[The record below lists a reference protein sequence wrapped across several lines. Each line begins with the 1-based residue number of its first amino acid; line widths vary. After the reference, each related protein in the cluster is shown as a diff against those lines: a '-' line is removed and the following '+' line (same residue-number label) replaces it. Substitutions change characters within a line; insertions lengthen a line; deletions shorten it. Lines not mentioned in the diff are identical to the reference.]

1 MAEIDVFKM
10 KEPYDDS
17 TVSFD
22 FADQELHKR
31 HREQWKQMTDEE
43 KDIYEKVMFTI
54 TPEDSDLSIATA
66 VPENYFRDR
75 SVEELEEDL
84 KKRYG
89 LDVKLSE
96 RLRTVMQ
103 DTQDDEKY
111 LRWRIA
117 FAEDDE

>member
-17 TVSFD
+17 KVSFD